1 MVSTKKYFLY
11 IIFLVSP
18 ISLTLYAQNT
28 AENPTKAAVS
38 ECGLTLD
45 CTDQNNN
52 NNAVIESGK
61 SSNLNQSIVGMST
74 PKDSLTIAAES
85 NTISNDCEENSSF
98 AATSILAKEVIENYK
113 YDFSETFIDILFFER
128 IDLARTRTI

>member
-1 MVSTKKYFLY
+1 MYRLTGLNKDQDIMVSTKKYFIY

-38 ECGLTLD
+38 GCGLTLANNN
-45 CTDQNNN
+45 QNNN
-52 NNAVIESGK
+52 NIAVIENGK

-74 PKDSLTIAAES
+74 PRMAL
-85 NTISNDCEENSSF
+85 
-98 AATSILAKEVIENYK
+98 L
-113 YDFSETFIDILFFER
+113 
-128 IDLARTRTI
+128 